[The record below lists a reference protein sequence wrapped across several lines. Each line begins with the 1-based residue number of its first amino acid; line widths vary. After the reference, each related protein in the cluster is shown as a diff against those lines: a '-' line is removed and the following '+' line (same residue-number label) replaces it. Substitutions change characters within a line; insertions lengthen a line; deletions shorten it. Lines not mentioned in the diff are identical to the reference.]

1 MTRALVIT
9 NPFAARADARA
20 VTAILRILG
29 RGGWNVDLRTTTGP
43 GDARRI
49 AEQARGEG
57 FDVLV
62 SHGGDGTAMQVAAG
76 LAGTGIA
83 LGLIPGGTGNVLA
96 GNLRLPRT
104 TASAA
109 RALLTARPHP
119 IDLGVVERA
128 DGPHYFAVAAGTGL
142 DAQLMADTD
151 LRSKRRWK
159 LGAYLAR
166 AALTL
171 TNVRSATH
179 RVTIDGTLHEIR
191 AAMLLILNCGQL
203 PPGFLRLR
211 ADLAPDDGWLD
222 IMALDANGALQ
233 SLSAVVQLLFGAGGG
248 GGGGGGNNG
257 SPRMGKAPRRI
268 WWARGRTVR
277 VEGEEGEP
285 RRLVQLDGEVT
296 GATPFEARLLPAAL
310 TVLVGSA
317 FRAAEARHG

>member
-1 MTRALVIT
+1 MTRALLIT

-128 DGPHYFAVAAGTGL
+128 DGPHYFAVDAGTGF
-142 DAQLMADTD
+142 DAQLMAD
-151 LRSKRRWK
+151 
-159 LGAYLAR
+159 GAYLAR

-179 RVTIDGTLHEIR
+179 RVTVDGSLHEIR

-211 ADLAPDDGWLD
+211 ADLVPDDGWLD
-222 IMALDANGALQ
+222 IVALDANGALQ
-233 SLSAVVQLLFGAGGG
+233 SLSAIVQLLFGTGH
-248 GGGGGGNNG
+248 NG
-257 SPRMGKAPRRI
+257 STRVGKAPRRI

-277 VEGEEGEP
+277 VEVEEGEP

-296 GATPFEARLLPAAL
+296 GATPFEARLLPGAL

-317 FRAAEARHG
+317 FRAAEAPHG

>member
-1 MTRALVIT
+1 MTRALMIT
-9 NPFAARADARA
+9 NPFAARAHARA
-20 VTAILRILG
+20 VTTISNVLRK
-29 RGGWNVDLRTTTGP
+29 GGWRLEVHSTAGP

-57 FDVLV
+57 YDVVV

-104 TASAA
+104 TGAAA
-109 RALLTARPHP
+109 RALLRARAHP
-119 IDLGVVERA
+119 IDLGVVERN
-128 DGPHYFAVAAGTGL
+128 DGPHYFAVAAGTGF
-142 DAQLMADTD
+142 DAQLMADTG
-151 LRSKRRWK
+151 LQAKRRWK

-166 AALTL
+166 AAFTL

-179 RVTIDGTLHEIR
+179 HVTVDGAMHEIR
-191 AAMLLILNCGQL
+191 AAMLLVLNCGQL

-222 IMALDANGALQ
+222 VVALDADGALQ
-233 SLSAVVQLLFGAGGG
+233 GVSAVLQLLFGAG
-248 GGGGGGNNG
+248 NG
-257 SPRMGKAPRRI
+257 AAAAGKTPSRV
-268 WWARGRTVR
+268 WWARGRDVH
-277 VEGEEGEP
+277 VAVDGMIP
-285 RRLVQLDGEVT
+285 RLVQLDGEVT
-296 GATPFEARLLPAAL
+296 GSTPFHARLLPGAL

-317 FRAAEARHG
+317 FKRAQHHG

>member
-9 NPFAARADARA
+9 NPFAARAHGRA
-20 VTAILRILG
+20 VTAIRDILR
-29 RGGWNVDLRTTTGP
+29 RGGWSVEVEATAGH

-49 AEQARGEG
+49 AEQARGAG

-76 LAGTGIA
+76 IAGTGIA
-83 LGLIPGGTGNVLA
+83 LGLVPGGTGNVLA

-104 TASAA
+104 TARAA
-109 RALLTARPHP
+109 RALLTDRPHP

-128 DGPHYFAVAAGTGL
+128 DGLHYFAVAAGTGL
-142 DAQLMADTD
+142 DAQLMADTG
-151 LRSKRRWK
+151 LQAKRRWK

-179 RVTIDGTLHEIR
+179 RVTVDGTLNEIR

-222 IMALDANGALQ
+222 IVALDANGALQ
-233 SLSAVVQLLFGAGGG
+233 SVSAIVQLLFGTGH
-248 GGGGGGNNG
+248 NG
-257 SPRMGKAPRRI
+257 STRVGKASQRI

-277 VEGEEGEP
+277 VEVAEGEP
-285 RRLVQLDGEVT
+285 QIG
-296 GATPFEARLLPAAL
+296 
-310 TVLVGSA
+310 
-317 FRAAEARHG
+317 RAS